1 MRPVR
6 SRSLPEK
13 NAAHAATASQRIV
26 VSDVTEQAI
35 RERAYEIFLARGN
48 VPGNAVQDWLRAEQ
62 ELRAGCAK
70 LGL

>member
-6 SRSLPEK
+6 SHSAPEK
-13 NAAHAATASQRIV
+13 NAAQRTV
-26 VSDVTEQAI
+26 MSEVPEQAI

-70 LGL
+70 LGQERHQA